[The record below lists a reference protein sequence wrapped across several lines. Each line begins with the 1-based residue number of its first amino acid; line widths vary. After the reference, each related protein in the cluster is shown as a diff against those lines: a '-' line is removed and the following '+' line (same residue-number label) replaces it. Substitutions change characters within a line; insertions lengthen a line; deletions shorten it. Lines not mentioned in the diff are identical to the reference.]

1 MSCQPKIRSIDIS
14 TFSENQRKAYNIVYN
29 HFKTRNQKPL
39 FLLIKGIA
47 GSGKRYVINAL
58 RNLLKMECRV
68 LAYTGKASFNV
79 NGITL
84 HSLFK
89 LPIGSKRQSDLKGIA
104 LQQLQ
109 ANLENVKYLIID
121 EYSLVGQG
129 LLGWIDSRC
138 RQGTGQT
145 DKPFGGPSVILVGDI
160 AQLPPVG
167 DKPLFHSKPKT
178 DKQIQGLLMY
188 KQFKTVVTLT
198 VNHRVNGDNC
208 KQSNFRDLLIRAR
221 DGDSALSDWH
231 TLLSRT
237 PSNV

>member
-109 ANLENVKYLIID
+109 AI
-121 EYSLVGQG
+121 S
-129 LLGWIDSRC
+129 
-138 RQGTGQT
+138 
-145 DKPFGGPSVILVGDI
+145 
-160 AQLPPVG
+160 
-167 DKPLFHSKPKT
+167 
-178 DKQIQGLLMY
+178 
-188 KQFKTVVTLT
+188 
-198 VNHRVNGDNC
+198 
-208 KQSNFRDLLIRAR
+208 
-221 DGDSALSDWH
+221 
-231 TLLSRT
+231 
-237 PSNV
+237 